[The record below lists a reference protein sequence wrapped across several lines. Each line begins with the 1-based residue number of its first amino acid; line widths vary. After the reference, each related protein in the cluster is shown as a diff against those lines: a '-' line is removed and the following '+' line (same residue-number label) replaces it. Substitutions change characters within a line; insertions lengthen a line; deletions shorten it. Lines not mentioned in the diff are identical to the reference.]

1 MPVKIRDTKALKASK
16 ENACVKLKQKINTD
30 NNLRPQRKVLGDKTN
45 SASDDNTSILTCET
59 VPPKSAPIEKK
70 GKVCKPSVTETIER
84 PKRARRV
91 PTRYIENDGEKVISK
106 KSNSPSPS
114 VNTNFASPK
123 LKVPIVLLTPVKIPH
138 KIHDSSI
145 IINRPKRICRLPSK
159 FDNSSTSPSKF
170 LSVLPINSSTPLAP
184 KTQSVKQT
192 KRELR
197 SKTVSEKKLQP
208 KKIVK
213 KDSKRKFNEAQTT
226 PHKSPKQSHITS
238 FLKKKLPDTN
248 NNANSNKNN
257 SLKAVQK
264 SPDKK
269 RGINKSKAERNKIR
283 DIDFSIKILDDKK
296 SLKRNSNKAD
306 VYEFTFDPSE
316 EPPPAKKQKKKNVS
330 KKPSKPRKVTYKSNY
345 EKNLAKALA
354 VLKNTVAPDKVL
366 EQNPKEAN
374 DQASSSKN
382 PESNQVISAG
392 HKVNDK
398 NQMTKQKN
406 DINQTVNRDIGTNA
420 NENVGNNSV
429 RVEDTAFDIQADTDN
444 LNYSPVNTP
453 TRTKTPKLNTTNTA
467 NIDDPLN
474 LQELSFFDEQ
484 PAASSS
490 MNQSIRHPTASPWR
504 IEFGNLPI
512 KWQINTYVKPNMTP
526 ALESSF
532 INFNDTKK
540 KHVYTPIVPVNESLP
555 EISESPN
562 LKQTSIMSF
571 IKEVVERSANKKKKK
586 SSPVKNNSLFED
598 VTHSFVNVENTP
610 AKETLPSSKTSRTPN
625 KGMPVENNANET
637 NTNNDS
643 SVEDKENDS
652 ESAEKSNGN
661 DKDLTFF
668 GFNESEDQENTSPT
682 KKKHR
687 STKSQP
693 RRALQELNTFK
704 GPSRP
709 VLPVAAKTK
718 ILQNFDKANELYEN
732 MKSATEPPVF
742 PEISIAGNTEV
753 TNVNP
758 TEDNEDSQSVHL
770 FEDIEVVHHHKPI
783 RKSYSKPKRV
793 MFRQRAVEDSD
804 DSRDTDD
811 ESSGDEMDES
821 FTLPTIQIKKPTK
834 KRVTKKQK
842 LSKKEEK
849 EAEAWAAG
857 FNSMCENIEEF
868 ELVVE

>member
-1 MPVKIRDTKALKASK
+1 MPVKIKNTKALKASK
-16 ENACVKLKQKINTD
+16 ENACVKLKQKVNTD
-30 NNLRPQRKVLGDKTN
+30 NSLRPQRKVLGDKTN
-45 SASDDNTSILTCET
+45 SASDDNASILTSEKQPSKT
-59 VPPKSAPIEKK
+59 APIEKA
-70 GKVCKPSVTETIER
+70 GKACKPIITETIER

-91 PTRYIENDGEKVISK
+91 PTRYIENKDDKVNSK

-114 VNTNFASPK
+114 VNKNLESPK
-123 LKVPIVLLTPVKIPH
+123 QKVPIVLLTPH
-138 KIHDSSI
+138 KTHDSSI
-145 IINRPKRICRLPSK
+145 IINRPKRVCRLPSK
-159 FDNSSTSPSKF
+159 FDDSTTSPSKF
-170 LSVLPINSSTPLAP
+170 LSVQPINSSTPLPP
-184 KTQSVKQT
+184 KPKPVNQT
-192 KRELR
+192 KRQLR
-197 SKTVSEKKLQP
+197 SKTVSEKKSQP
-208 KKIVK
+208 KKVVK
-213 KDSKRKFNEAQTT
+213 KNSKRKINETQTT
-226 PHKSPKQSHITS
+226 PHKSPKQSQITS
-238 FLKKKLPDTN
+238 FLKKKLSDTN

-257 SLKAVQK
+257 SFKTSQK
-264 SPDKK
+264 SPDN
-269 RGINKSKAERNKIR
+269 NKVLTKSAAERNKIR
-283 DIDFSIKILDDKK
+283 NIDFSIKLLDDKK
-296 SLKRNSNKAD
+296 SLKRSSNKAD

-316 EPPPAKKQKKKNVS
+316 EPPPAKKQKKKNAS

-354 VLKNTVAPDKVL
+354 ALKNTVAPDKIL
-366 EQNPKEAN
+366 EQNHKEAN
-374 DQASSSKN
+374 NQASSTKN
-382 PESNQVISAG
+382 TDPNQVIADG
-392 HKVNDK
+392 QKINDE
-398 NQMTKQKN
+398 NQVSNQKN
-406 DINQTVNRDIGTNA
+406 DINQTFNRVGTND
-420 NENVGNNSV
+420 NENVDNNYNSV
-429 RVEDTAFDIQADTDN
+429 QVEDAALDVQPDTDN
-444 LNYSPVNTP
+444 INYSPVNTP
-453 TRTKTPKLNTTNTA
+453 TRPKTPKCNAANTT

-474 LQELSFFDEQ
+474 LQELSFFDDQ

-512 KWQINTYVKPNMTP
+512 KWQVNTYVKPNMTP

-540 KHVYTPIVPVNESLP
+540 KHVYTPIVPVNETLP
-555 EISESPN
+555 DVTESPN
-562 LKQTSIMSF
+562 LKQTSIISF

-598 VTHSFVNVENTP
+598 VTNSFVNIENTP
-610 AKETLPSSKTSRTPN
+610 TKETLPSSKTSKTPN
-625 KGMPVENNANET
+625 KNTLVENNAN
-637 NTNNDS
+637 NDS
-643 SVEDKENDS
+643 SMEDKENDS
-652 ESAEKSNGN
+652 ESIEKSNGK
-661 DKDLTFF
+661 DKNLTFF
-668 GFNESEDQENTSPT
+668 GFDESEDRENVSPT
-682 KKKHR
+682 KKKLR
-687 STKSQP
+687 STKSQY

-709 VLPVAAKTK
+709 VLPVAAKTN
-718 ILQNFDKANELYEN
+718 IPQNFDKANELYEN

-742 PEISIAGNTEV
+742 PEISIAGNIEV

-793 MFRQRAVEDSD
+793 MFRQRVDDSD
-804 DSRDTDD
+804 DSRNTDD
-811 ESSGDEMDES
+811 EPSGDEMDES
-821 FTLPTIQIKKPTK
+821 FTLPTVQIKKPTK